1 MAMKS
6 DDAEKRREL
15 AEETGFVMTEN
26 DLEKNLQEFLKR
38 KKSPVGKNACA
49 TNNGSSV
56 VSPSSPK
63 KARRSQRQKWTQ
75 NDECPFSPSDNGNVF
90 SPIKLYNCV
99 LAYQTLQYTSFP
111 LDANQYCRRYA
122 K

>member
-6 DDAEKRREL
+6 DNAEKRREL

-26 DLEKNLQEFLKR
+26 DPKNLREFLKR
-38 KKSPVGKNACA
+38 KKSPVGKNASSSSA

-63 KARRSQRQKWTQ
+63 KARRSQRQKLTH
-75 NDECPFSPSDNGNVF
+75 NDECPFSPDNGNMF
-90 SPIKLYNCV
+90 SPIELYNI
-99 LAYQTLQYTSFP
+99 LLP
-111 LDANQYCRRYA
+111 LDANQYV